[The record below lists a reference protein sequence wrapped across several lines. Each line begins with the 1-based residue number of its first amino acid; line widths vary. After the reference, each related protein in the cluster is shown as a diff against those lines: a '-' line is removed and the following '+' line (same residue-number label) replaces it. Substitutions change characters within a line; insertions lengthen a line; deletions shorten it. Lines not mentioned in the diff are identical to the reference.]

1 MSSPMRVACIG
12 ECMVEFAQSRDG
24 LFQRGFGGDTLNTA
38 LYLSRLGIDTSYVT
52 ALGDDALSEA
62 MLTAWRA
69 EGIATSEVLRVPGR
83 VPGLYMI
90 ERDAK
95 GERSFLYWRDRAPA
109 REFFDRADDAALAR
123 LARFDWLYLSGI
135 SLSLYGDSGRAR
147 LRELL
152 SAVRNNGGRVAF
164 DGNYRPRGWPDRD
177 AAQRAF
183 AAILPLVD
191 LALPTLEDEQA
202 LFGDKDARACLAR
215 LQAFGIEEIV
225 IKRGAQGC
233 LITADGASFE
243 SPPPRVVQPVDTT
256 AAGDSFNAG
265 YMAARIKGAAAAQA
279 AAAGHRLAGVVIMSP
294 GAVIP
299 REAMPDVVLQSGER
313 S

>member
-1 MSSPMRVACIG
+1 MKVACIG
-12 ECMVEFAQSRDG
+12 ECMVEFAQADGG
-24 LFQRGFGGDTLNTA
+24 LFRRGFGGDTLNTA

-52 ALGDDALSEA
+52 ALGDDPLSQA
-62 MLTAWRA
+62 MLAAWHA
-69 EGIATSEVLRVPGR
+69 EGIATDDVLRLQGR

-109 REFFDRADDAALAR
+109 RELLDRADDAALER
-123 LARFDWLYLSGI
+123 LAGFDWLYFSGI
-135 SLSLYGDSGRAR
+135 SLSLYGDTGRAK

-152 SAVRNNGGRVAF
+152 AAARKRGGRVGF
-164 DGNYRPRGWPDRD
+164 DGNYRPRGWPD
-177 AAQRAF
+177 AESAQRAF
-183 AAILPLVD
+183 SDILPLVD
-191 LALPTLEDEQA
+191 MALPTLEDEQM
-202 LFGDKDARACLAR
+202 LFGDTDVDACLGR
-215 LQAFGIEEIV
+215 LKAAGVGEVV

-233 LITADGASFE
+233 LIAADGETFDVP
-243 SPPPRVVQPVDTT
+243 SPRTLQPVDTT

-265 YMAARIKGAAAAQA
+265 YLAARIKGAAPRAAG
-279 AAAGHRLAGVVIMSP
+279 AAGHRLAGAVIMAP

-299 REAMPDVVLQSGER
+299 REAMPRNIFETGE